1 MILVSIQLSIRC
13 RWIHPPPPPRTAR
26 VAWSFGEGGVE
37 LGRGSGQSKDK
48 IGALRSFHMPYSH

>member
-37 LGRGSGQSKDK
+37 LGREWNWGGVADGQR
-48 IGALRSFHMPYSH
+48 IR